1 MRFTGLRSRLP
12 LAWAIGCLPAIL
24 ATAMANEPV
33 EADWLYLT
41 GEGAWVPRAA
51 ELRQASTALPLP
63 IDRLSTESFWWQA
76 DYPDLLVSWQTPERR
91 WWVREESLVQVDGW
105 SGSWT
110 VLQPGEDMLIMAQA
124 GVRRA
129 LPRDQW
135 HRMSWIVGQN
145 IRSELELTV
154 LQSEARTNSFRYA
167 WFDPGI
173 SAEVR
178 YNLDQSTESPRLMQ
192 MLVLHNQS
200 NYSLEAP
207 GYSYAQSRDQGRPSL
222 QRETAVMSD
231 MAVAAAPVP
240 GDSSGMATLQSQE
253 PIILNS
259 GSHLWLTVQS
269 LELTDVSHSYQF
281 NWQTRNRGSQPGQWS
296 LQLNSAEALPT
307 MAGQV
312 QVAVWDEQVPL
323 LEARYQPQQN
333 NSATLQL
340 GSSDM
345 VTLATEPLSEAHW
358 RLTLTNR
365 NSQQVEARL
374 VLSHWDNN
382 RQLEQDI
389 SVNVPAS
396 GERTLS
402 VRLTPMQL
410 VVEEE

>member
-1 MRFTGLRSRLP
+1 MRFTGLRSTLP
-12 LAWAIGCLPAIL
+12 MVWAIGCLPAL
-24 ATAMANEPV
+24 MATAIANDPV

-41 GEGAWVPRAA
+41 GEGAWIPRAA

-63 IDRLSTESFWWQA
+63 IDRLSTDSFWWQA
-76 DYPDLLVSWQTPERR
+76 DNPDLLVSWQTPERR
-91 WWVREESLVQVDGW
+91 WWVREDSLVQVEGW

-135 HRMSWIVGQN
+135 HRMSWVVGQN
-145 IRSELELTV
+145 ISSELELTV
-154 LQSEARTNSFRYA
+154 LQPEARPNSFRYA

-173 SAEVR
+173 SAEIR
-178 YNLDQSTESPRLMQ
+178 YILDQSAETPRLLQ

-207 GYSYAQSRDQGRPSL
+207 GYSYAQSRDQGRVTL
-222 QRETAVMSD
+222 KREAAMMAD
-231 MAVAAAPVP
+231 MAIAAAPVP
-240 GDSSGMATLQSQE
+240 GDSSGMATLQSQR
-253 PIILNS
+253 PIVLSS
-259 GSHLWLTVQS
+259 GSHIWLTAQS
-269 LELTDVSHSYQF
+269 IDLSDVSHSYQF
-281 NWQTRNRGSQPGQWS
+281 NWQTRSRGSQPGQWS
-296 LQLNSAEALPT
+296 LQLSSEDTLPP

-323 LEARYQPQQN
+323 LEAHYQPQQN
-333 NSATLQL
+333 DKATLQL

-345 VTLATEPLSEAHW
+345 VTLSTEPLSDAHW

-365 NSQQVEARL
+365 NSEEVETAL
-374 VLSHWDNN
+374 ALSHWDNN
-382 RQLEQDI
+382 RQLDHALTVQ
-389 SVNVPAS
+389 VPAA
-396 GERTLS
+396 GERTLT

-410 VVEEE
+410 IVDEE

>member
-1 MRFTGLRSRLP
+1 MRFTGLRSTLP
-12 LAWAIGCLPAIL
+12 MVLAIGCLPV
-24 ATAMANEPV
+24 AMANEPV
-33 EADWLYLT
+33 EADWIYLT

-63 IDRLSTESFWWQA
+63 IGRLSTEAFWWKA
-76 DYPDLLVSWQTPERR
+76 DHPDLLVSWQTPERR
-91 WWVREESLVQVDGW
+91 WWVREDSLVQVEGW

-135 HRMSWIVGQN
+135 HRLSWVVGQH
-145 IRSELELTV
+145 ISSELELTV
-154 LQSEARTNSFRYA
+154 LQPEARPNSFRYA

-178 YNLDQSTESPRLMQ
+178 YNLDQSAETPRLMQ

-207 GYSYAQSRDQGRPSL
+207 GYSYAQSRDQGRVTMAREASL
-222 QRETAVMSD
+222 MAD
-231 MAVAAAPVP
+231 MVVAAAPVP
-240 GDSSGMATLQSQE
+240 GDSSGMATLQSQDS
-253 PIILNS
+253 ILLNS

-269 LELTDVSHSYQF
+269 LELTDISHSYQF
-281 NWQTRNRGSQPGQWS
+281 HWQTRHRGSQPGQWS
-296 LQLNSAEALPT
+296 LQLISEDPLPT

-323 LEARYQPQQN
+323 LEAHYRPQQN
-333 NSATLQL
+333 NYAILQL

-345 VTLATEPLSEAHW
+345 VTLSTEQLSEAHW

-365 NSQQVEARL
+365 NNEEVEANL
-374 VLSHWDNN
+374 ALSHWDNN
-382 RQLEQDI
+382 RQLEQDY
-389 SVNVPAS
+389 SVNVPAT
-396 GERTLS
+396 GEHTLS